1 MDVHPPNAADS
12 SLEELFPHQ
21 PATESDRSGIEWLS
35 VYVEDCLS
43 TSASCT
49 NPVSAELPPI
59 TMASQGAAKPKLP
72 PRSSSNARKKKRS
85 LASVISD
92 TDDQNCITLFIEP
105 PLLLLDHKDWLA
117 ESELI
122 LPKKDKDEEL
132 VQEQEQEEEE
142 NYKMSAGMQFQQEQ
156 LVITC
161 SYCLSSQ
168 SPQWWD
174 GPSGPT
180 CDACRLR
187 IEARNGHTTSSKK
200 RYGQEIDK
208 EQDIGK
214 RRDKK
219 KIKKAVYVNDEL
231 LSEEPVKRCTH
242 CLSYKT
248 PQWRTGPLGPKTL
261 CNACGV
267 RFKSGRLLPEYRPA
281 NSPTFVSDIHS
292 NSHKKVMQL
301 RNSVP
306 HPRK

>member
-1 MDVHPPNAADS
+1 MDVHPPNAAAS
-12 SLEELFPHQ
+12 SLGDFFPHE
-21 PATESDRSGIEWLS
+21 ESDGSGVEWLS

-49 NPVSAELPPI
+49 NPLSAELAPI
-59 TMASQGAAKPKLP
+59 KMASQGAAKPKLP
-72 PRSSSNARKKKRS
+72 PRSSSNPRKRKRS

-92 TDDQNCITLFIEP
+92 TDDQQCITLFVEP

-132 VQEQEQEEEE
+132 VQQQEQDEEED
-142 NYKMSAGMQFQQEQ
+142 YKVSAGMQFQEEQ
-156 LVITC
+156 PVITC

-168 SPQWWD
+168 TPQWWK
-174 GPSGPT
+174 GPEGPT
-180 CDACRLR
+180 CNACRLR
-187 IEARNGHTTSSKK
+187 IEAGNGITTIGKK
-200 RYGQEIDK
+200 RYGQAIDR
-208 EQDIGK
+208 EQDMGNQ
-214 RRDKK
+214 RDRKK
-219 KIKKAVYVNDEL
+219 TKKAVYMNDEL
-231 LSEEPVKRCTH
+231 PPEEPVKRCTH
-242 CLSYKT
+242 CMSYKT

-281 NSPTFVSDIHS
+281 NSPTYVSDIHS

-301 RNSVP
+301 RQSVSY
-306 HPRK
+306 PRK

>member
-1 MDVHPPNAADS
+1 MDVHPPNAAAS
-12 SLEELFPHQ
+12 SLEDLFPHQ
-21 PATESDRSGIEWLS
+21 PAMESDGSGIEWLS

-92 TDDQNCITLFIEP
+92 TDDQHCITLFVEP

-132 VQEQEQEEEE
+132 VQQQEQEEEE
-142 NYKMSAGMQFQQEQ
+142 NYKMGAGMQFQQEQ
-156 LVITC
+156 LVISC

-187 IEARNGHTTSSKK
+187 IEAGNGLTTSSKK

-219 KIKKAVYVNDEL
+219 KIKKVVYVNDEL
-231 LSEEPVKRCTH
+231 PPEEPVKRCTH
-242 CLSYKT
+242 CMSYKT

-306 HPRK
+306 HSRK